1 MTEGIGIAG
10 SGRLARPF
18 LSRLKEAGI
27 AAAGLAVAG
36 SDGQPPADTS
46 AAGLRTLILVPRD
59 IAESEALLFATEGF
73 ARAVPTLET
82 IVIAATLS
90 PRYVRALRGR
100 IDARIALV
108 DAPSSG
114 TMRRAEEGRLCFHLG
129 GDPEAIAR
137 LRPIF
142 DILGNKAV
150 RMGGFGAAM
159 AAKVLTDL
167 LTASSTALTRIAL
180 DWAAAQ
186 GIDEAQMLDL
196 TEASLGPPL
205 LTPCCDLTDTRRA
218 GPGDDDGVATLVESV
233 EAALDAA
240 LKGAH
245 LTPPL
250 AMHGPFGSPRSR
262 ALH

>member
-1 MTEGIGIAG
+1 MEFAIAG
-10 SGRLARPF
+10 SGQLGQPF
-18 LSRLKEAGI
+18 LSRLSEAGI
-27 AAAGLAVAG
+27 AVASFALAG
-36 SDGQPPADTS
+36 SDGQPHPDS
-46 AAGLRTLILVPRD
+46 FSAGLRTLLLVPRD
-59 IAESEALLFATEGF
+59 IAESEELLFASQAF
-73 ARAVPTLET
+73 ARTIPTLET

-100 IDARIALV
+100 IHERIALV
-108 DAPSSG
+108 DAPCSG
-114 TMRRAEEGRLCFHLG
+114 TMRRAEEGRLSFYLG

-137 LRPIF
+137 LEPVF
-142 DILGNKAV
+142 DILGSKAV

-167 LTASSTALTRIAL
+167 LAASSTALTRIAL
-180 DWAAAQ
+180 DWAEAQ

-196 TEASLGPPL
+196 AESSLGPSLAMPGYGL
-205 LTPCCDLTDTRRA
+205 IERRGA
-218 GPGDDDGVATLVESV
+218 GPGDEDGVTNLVESI

-250 AMHGPFGSPRSR
+250 AMQSPAGTLRSR